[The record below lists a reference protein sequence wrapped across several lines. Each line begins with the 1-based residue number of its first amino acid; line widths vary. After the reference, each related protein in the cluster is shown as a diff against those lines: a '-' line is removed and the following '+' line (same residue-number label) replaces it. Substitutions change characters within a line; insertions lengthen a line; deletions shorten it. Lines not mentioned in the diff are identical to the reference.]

1 MAGESDT
8 LFSSEESEKDALK
21 GILSGRFIV
30 LDGPDGSGKSTQF
43 RRLSSFCK
51 ELGVEVEEVREPG
64 GTAIGEEIRRVLL
77 DPANEVMV
85 VRTEMLLYMASRAQ
99 LLAERIEPA
108 LESGRL
114 VLADRFVSSTMAYQG
129 TAGGLSPEEIAQVGV
144 ITMGR
149 TRPDLVVIFDV
160 DAETSESRISGDRDR
175 MERKG
180 RAFLDRVRAGY
191 LSQVEQDPEGHL
203 LIQADCDEDSVFEQ
217 LLTGL
222 RQRLA

>member
-1 MAGESDT
+1 MAHESDSLST
-8 LFSSEESEKDALK
+8 SEASEKDPLK
-21 GILSGRFIV
+21 GLLPGRFIV

-43 RRLSSFCK
+43 RQLSTFCA

-64 GTAIGEEIRRVLL
+64 GTSIGEEVRRILL
-77 DPANEVMV
+77 DPSNELMV

-129 TAGGLSPEEIAQVGV
+129 TAGGLSMEEIAKVGAV
-144 ITMGR
+144 TMGE

-160 DAETSESRISGDRDR
+160 DSATAESRISGDRDR

-180 RAFLDRVRAGY
+180 RAFQERVREGY
-191 LSQVEQDPEGHL
+191 LSQIERDPEGYL
-203 LIQADCDEDSVFEQ
+203 LVDANGDEATVFEQ